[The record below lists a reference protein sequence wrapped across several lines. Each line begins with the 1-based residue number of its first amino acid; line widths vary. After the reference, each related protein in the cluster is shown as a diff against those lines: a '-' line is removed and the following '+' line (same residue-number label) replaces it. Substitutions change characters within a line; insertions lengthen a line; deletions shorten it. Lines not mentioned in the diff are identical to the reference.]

1 MWSSLGEEFKLDDD
15 ALADALENTGPDAE
29 AIHVTAFLDDDD
41 DRRIAYSTDVG
52 SVDMAV
58 VAEAQLTSPRISED
72 REGEA
77 FDGIDVAIYL
87 GEDESPDALLT
98 STTPDLPIDG
108 RRAERTVPIGDT
120 SLLFVVTPAGTLGGG
135 LLALLPW
142 LAAAAG
148 LLSGGIGAVLVESLH
163 RRRVDAETFTEEWTI
178 SIGASTPSPTP
189 SSTASFRRTS
199 TSCATSRSVPA
210 TSRGPRAPR
219 SGAIGTTSSTTA
231 TGPSRLSSATW
242 SGEA

>member
-1 MWSSLGEEFKLDDD
+1 
-15 ALADALENTGPDAE
+15 
-29 AIHVTAFLDDDD
+29 
-41 DRRIAYSTDVG
+41 
-52 SVDMAV
+52 MAV
-58 VAEAQLTSPRISED
+58 VAEARLTSPRISED

-163 RRRVDAETFTEEWTI
+163 RRRVDAETFTEELHDLYRREHAIAHTLQH
-178 SIGASTPSPTP
+178 SLLPTHLDQL
-189 SSTASFRRTS
+189 R
-199 TSCATSRSVPA
+199 TSRSVPA